1 MKNHADVSARPAPVS
16 LVIEGTVLSRPDQVL
31 VQRLTPDRLKG
42 PWHPK
47 DAAKF
52 RRGPFSRIGVISQII
67 SPGDTQDRV
76 PGQHSG
82 PMTQGPSPYTES
94 LKL

>member
-1 MKNHADVSARPAPVS
+1 MKNHADVSARPAPVP

-31 VQRLTPDRLKG
+31 VKRLTPDRLKG

-52 RRGPFSRIGVISQII
+52 RRGPFSRVGVISQII
-67 SPGDTQDRV
+67 SLGAVQ
-76 PGQHSG
+76 QSG
-82 PMTQGPSPYTES
+82 PMIQGRSPQPP
-94 LKL
+94 

>member
-1 MKNHADVSARPAPVS
+1 MKNHADVSARPAPVA

-52 RRGPFSRIGVISQII
+52 RRGRFSRVGVISQII
-67 SPGDTQDRV
+67 SLGDTRDRV
-76 PGQHSG
+76 PVQQSG
-82 PMTQGPSPYTES
+82 PTTQGLSP
-94 LKL
+94 